1 MSKLA
6 KRFLLIVTMAA
17 VLTAGSAFGQTA
29 DQPFKPTQFRARF
42 FTGGSGT
49 MDRVL
54 TTKIEIAGFTTKEE
68 VYKLAESFN
77 TKGED
82 GFRETFRSY
91 KKGKI
96 QVIGASGLNI
106 EFHAVK
112 EIAKENGYQYQLIAE
127 NAQFQ
132 PGGGQKSYLGLVFL
146 VVILDLDLKGNG
158 EGRVYEDTGIEFT
171 SDGELKMGE
180 FKRAPKML
188 TAVTK
193 QK

>member
-1 MSKLA
+1 MSTLG
-6 KRFLLIVTMAA
+6 KRCLLMINMAA
-17 VLTAGSAFGQTA
+17 VLIAGSAVGQTA
-29 DQPFKPTQFRARF
+29 DQPFKPTTFRGRF

-54 TTKIEIAGFTTKEE
+54 TTKIEINGFTTKEE
-68 VYKLAESFN
+68 IYKLAEAFN

-82 GFRETFRSY
+82 GFRQTFRSY

-112 EIAKENGYQYQLIAE
+112 EIAKENGYEYQLIAE
-127 NAQFQ
+127 NTQFQ
-132 PGGGQKSYLGLVFL
+132 PGGGQKSYLGLMFL
-146 VVILDLDLKGNG
+146 VVILDLDLKGSG
-158 EGRVYEDTGIEFT
+158 EGRIYEDASIEFT
-171 SDGELKMGE
+171 PDGELKMDE

>member
-1 MSKLA
+1 MSTFG
-6 KRFLLIVTMAA
+6 KRFLSIIALAA
-17 VLTAGSAFGQTA
+17 VLTAGSAVGQTA
-29 DQPFKPTQFRARF
+29 DQPFKPTTFRGRF

-54 TTKIEIAGFTTKEE
+54 TTKIEINGFTTKEE
-68 VYKLAESFN
+68 IYQLAEAFN

-82 GFRETFRSY
+82 GFRQTFRSY

-112 EIAKENGYQYQLIAE
+112 EIAKENGYEYQLIAE
-127 NAQFQ
+127 NTQFQ
-132 PGGGQKSYLGLVFL
+132 PGGGQKSYLGLMFL
-146 VVILDLDLKGNG
+146 VVILDLDLKGSG
-158 EGRVYEDTGIEFT
+158 EGRVYEDAGIEFT
-171 SDGELKMGE
+171 PDGELKMGE

-188 TAVTK
+188 TAITK